1 MEKNECLAY
10 EWWSAALEI
19 RCAVICRTVC
29 RKGYAAVVITVR
41 IHCSRAVLRESCVAT
56 LTKRTD
62 QVFFPVLDSILRVGI
77 RPQHERVMHTVYPS
91 HSATLRGNVC
101 RGIKLQTGCAS
112 TSRSSSAVS
121 TPLPPS
127 QLTGCHML
135 YGLWLA
141 ALEHQRLK
149 RRTYEG

>member
-1 MEKNECLAY
+1 MSGDLPH
-10 EWWSAALEI
+10 WRSDALLYVGRFAGRDMRQLSSLSGFI
-19 RCAVICRTVC
+19 
-29 RKGYAAVVITVR
+29 
-41 IHCSRAVLRESCVAT
+41 CSRAVLRGSCVAT